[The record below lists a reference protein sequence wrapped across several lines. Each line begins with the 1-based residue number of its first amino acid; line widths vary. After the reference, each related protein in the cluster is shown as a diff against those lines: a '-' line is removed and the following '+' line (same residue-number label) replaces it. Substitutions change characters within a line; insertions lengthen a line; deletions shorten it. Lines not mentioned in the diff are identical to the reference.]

1 MRVCRHSDN
10 KFATSSE
17 VSVLLK
23 EWFHVL
29 HMHSIVHVGVEF
41 ECGCLQLL
49 VPETAIVDKLGVLLV
64 IVAQTRHFTAFPRE
78 VAQEVGAVHA
88 AKEEESVVHHRP
100 LRDVLE
106 LDGVSCLNH
115 LYSK

>member
-41 ECGCLQLL
+41 ECGYLQLL
-49 VPETAIVDKLGVLLV
+49 VPETAIVDKKRQMHLTERLYT
-64 IVAQTRHFTAFPRE
+64 IVYKDFFTAYER
-78 VAQEVGAVHA
+78 AVLFHQ
-88 AKEEESVVHHRP
+88 KI
-100 LRDVLE
+100 
-106 LDGVSCLNH
+106 
-115 LYSK
+115 